1 MSTIDHPM
9 TMGHL
14 SASTTAEDLIV
25 TGIIVGLFHVLVRPD
40 HLSALATLAAM
51 HISDHYKRRCNFFLL
66 GITWGIGHSI
76 GTIIVGSILIALEID
91 MNDWWN
97 IVLEGVVGIV
107 LLALGCYGLY
117 VAIQNKR
124 DSTSDVISN
133 ISKCPSDES
142 IKLKKD
148 EEDTYTT
155 TSDISSLK
163 IEIVKLPTRQLEKSR
178 RSPSKLDDS
187 GRDTGKRLFIWL
199 PLQTKCTN
207 IS

>member
-14 SASTTAEDLIV
+14 SASTTTEEQLMV
-25 TGIIVGLFHVLVRPD
+25 TGIIVGLFHVLARPD
-40 HLSALATLAAM
+40 HLSALATLTAM
-51 HISDHYKRRCNFFLL
+51 NISDDHMRCYSFLL
-66 GITWGIGHSI
+66 GITCGIGHSI
-76 GTIIVGSILIALEID
+76 SIIIVGSLLITLEID
-91 MNDWWN
+91 INDWWN

-133 ISKCPSDES
+133 ISKCSSDES

-163 IEIVKLPTRQLEKSR
+163 IEIVKLPTQQLEKSR
-178 RSPSKLDDS
+178 RSSSPSKLLDDS
-187 GRDTGKRLFIWL
+187 GRDTGKSALYLTAFAN
-199 PLQTKCTN
+199 QVY
-207 IS
+207 